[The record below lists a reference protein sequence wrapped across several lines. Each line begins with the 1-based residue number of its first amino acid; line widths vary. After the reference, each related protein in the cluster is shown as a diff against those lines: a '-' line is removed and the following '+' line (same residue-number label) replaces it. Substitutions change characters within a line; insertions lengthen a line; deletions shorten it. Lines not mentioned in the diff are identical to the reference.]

1 LINSGQNKNG
11 HLLGLAS
18 SVALVAGMVNR
29 LSSRLACSVCVCVAR
44 LRVIELVFGFAVQ
57 APRAVK
63 TGKFMPAGMIATM
76 GAASTAYQ
84 ASKVQQWWD
93 E

>member
-1 LINSGQNKNG
+1 
-11 HLLGLAS
+11 
-18 SVALVAGMVNR
+18 MVIR
-29 LSSRLACSVCVCVAR
+29 LSSRLAFSACVCVCVAR
-44 LRVIELVFGFAVQ
+44 LRDIELVFGFAVQ

-63 TGKFMPAGMIATM
+63 TGKFMPAGMIATI